1 MFKFLSR
8 STHFCQINFQIRKV
22 FFGDNRPVN
31 VKEVDHNI
39 FQTSFFIIQVIIAF
53 LAAWIRLR
61 EKWKD
66 ISSLSAQ
73 LLRLQRTK
81 LLVERKAIR
90 QELVDLE
97 DNETLEKEIERV
109 EKKFFQKQIEI
120 YDLDL
125 KIVEEEEKL
134 IRLKLKEFLTDGE
147 SENED
152 DFFYEA
158 FEEQPED
165 LEEQEIKLKEEGK
178 EKSEEW
184 KKKQQFVAKLNRLFR
199 KRAWLRLRKV

>member
-1 MFKFLSR
+1 MIS
-8 STHFCQINFQIRKV
+8 
-22 FFGDNRPVN
+22 
-31 VKEVDHNI
+31 
-39 FQTSFFIIQVIIAF
+39 F

-61 EKWKD
+61 EKSKD
-66 ISSLSAQ
+66 IASLSAQ
-73 LLRLQRTK
+73 LLRLQQTK
-81 LLVERKAIR
+81 LLAERKAIR

-109 EKKFFQKQIEI
+109 EQKFFRKQVEI

-147 SENED
+147 FENED

-165 LEEQEIKLKEEGK
+165 FQEQEIKLREQGN

-184 KKKQQFVAKLNRLFR
+184 KKKQQFVSKLNRLFR